1 MKKLIFLS
9 LIALICLPAAAYA
22 ASIGGADT
30 QGQGKF
36 GISLDQEFVFDKDL
50 EISGTSF
57 TLAPNEEIKDV
68 AIDKMYRT
76 MVKTSYGLSDDFDIY
91 LKLGIADLDAEEN
104 FYLDGECIAEG
115 EHIGRNALAYG
126 FGFKGKHDLENNY
139 LIGVDLQWLRHK
151 NKYSHKWNIIGG
163 IEETSTG
170 KATIEEYHIAPY
182 VAKRIENYIPYI
194 GVKYSDLK
202 AKLKDNEGDQVELEA
217 DNNFGIFIGTDY
229 QVALNW
235 SLNFETRFIDETA
248 ISFGGAY
255 RF

>member
-1 MKKLIFLS
+1 MKKLFFLS
-9 LIALICLPAAAYA
+9 LIALICLPAAVYA

-36 GISLDQEFVFDKDL
+36 GISLDQEVVFDKDL
-50 EISGTSF
+50 EISETSF
-57 TLAPNEEIKDV
+57 TLGPNEEIKDV
-68 AIDKMYRT
+68 VIDKMYRT

-104 FYLDGECIAEG
+104 FYFNGECVAEG
-115 EHIGRNALAYG
+115 EHIGRNAFAYG
-126 FGFKGKHDLENNY
+126 FGFKGKHDLANDY
-139 LIGVDLQWLRHK
+139 LMGVDLQWLRHK
-151 NKYSHKWNIIGG
+151 NKYTHTWVIIGG
-163 IEETSTG
+163 IEETYTG
-170 KATIEEYHIAPY
+170 KATIEEWHIAPY

-202 AKLKDNEGDQVELEA
+202 AKLKDNTGDQVELEA
-217 DNNFGIFIGTDY
+217 DNNFGVFLGTDY
-229 QVALNW
+229 TIDDNW